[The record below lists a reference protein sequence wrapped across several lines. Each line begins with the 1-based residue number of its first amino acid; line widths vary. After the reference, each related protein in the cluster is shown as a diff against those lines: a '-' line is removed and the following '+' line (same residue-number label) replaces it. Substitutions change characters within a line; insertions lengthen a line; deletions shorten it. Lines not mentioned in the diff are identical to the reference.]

1 MPTRFQGVIS
11 VDWHREFTR
20 MERLKIALGFN
31 LAVAVRIV
39 TQHSPGKYNPVIV
52 AETTRSL
59 TASDSVRDRLKDVLA
74 EQNAANIV
82 Q

>member
-1 MPTRFQGVIS
+1 MPTKFNHEIS
-11 VDWHREFTR
+11 VDWFRRFT
-20 MERLKIALGFN
+20 MKERLKILFGFN

-39 TQHSPGKYNPVIV
+39 TVNAVGKYQPVIM
-52 AETTRSL
+52 AETSKFTTPS
-59 TASDSVRDRLKDVLA
+59 AQVQDRLKNVLA

>member
-1 MPTRFQGVIS
+1 MPTKFTGVIS
-11 VDWHREFTR
+11 VDWYRAFTR

-31 LAVAVRIV
+31 LNVAIRIV

-52 AETTRSL
+52 AETSKSL
-59 TASDSVRDRLKDVLA
+59 TASESVRDRLKEVLA
-74 EQNAANIV
+74 EQNAMNIV